1 MRHEWT
7 RREFLGSIAAAATA
21 PHPQDPPRRLGLKL
35 GFDNF
40 SIRALGWKAP
50 RLIEYAAELRLDTI
64 LLSDLDVYES
74 HDDAYLRDLRR
85 KAADLGIEIQVGT
98 GCICPSSGMWN
109 PKWGTP
115 EEHLALTLRIAKA
128 LGSTVARCFLG
139 RGEDRRTEG
148 GIRRHIENTVRVLK
162 AVRTRALDAGVKIA
176 IENHAGDMQ
185 AWEVAALIEEAGPDY
200 VGATLDSGNATWALE
215 DPRENLEILGRYAVS
230 TGIRDSAVWES
241 PQGAF
246 VQWTAIGE
254 GQVDWKD
261 YFRRFSELCPKTPV
275 QLEII
280 SGFAREFPY
289 LRDDFWTAWPEARAR
304 EFAKFVRMAKQGT
317 PREPFRVPA
326 GQDRREAE
334 RAYQKAE
341 LEKSIRT
348 CKEIL
353 GLGLK

>member
-1 MRHEWT
+1 MRSGWT
-7 RREFLGSIAAAATA
+7 RREFLGSVAAAAAATR
-21 PHPQDPPRRLGLKL
+21 PQDPPARLGLKL

-50 RLIEYAAELRLDTI
+50 RLLEYAAELRLDTI

-109 PKWGTP
+109 PKWGSP
-115 EEHLALTLRIAKA
+115 EEHLALTIRIAQA

-139 RGEDRRTEG
+139 RGEDRKTEG
-148 GIRRHIENTVRVLK
+148 GIRRHMENTVRVFK

-185 AWEVAALIEEAGPDY
+185 AREVVALIEEAGADY

-215 DPRENLEILGRYAVS
+215 DPRDNLEILGRYAVS

-246 VQWTAIGE
+246 VQWTAMGE

-261 YFRRFSELCPKTPV
+261 YFRRFAGLCPKTPV

-280 SGFAREFPY
+280 SGFAREYPY
-289 LRDDFWTAWPEARAR
+289 LRDDFWAAWPEARASD
-304 EFAKFVRMAKQGT
+304 FAKFVRMAKRGT
-317 PREPFRVPA
+317 PREPFRVPP

-334 RAYQKAE
+334 RAYQKSE
-341 LEKSIRT
+341 LEKSVRY